1 MSAIRGAGAL
11 SGLRKELFVVS
22 SLRVNNGLGSAAT
35 EPLTMPDPDTDATSR
50 VWPGESNGLY
60 RSSEVR
66 LLVLDDDAAVC
77 RVIQAALA
85 PNDFKIDVISDPTM
99 IEAALRQHPYHLI
112 ILDYVIPG
120 LESEQV
126 LNWVRE
132 YQPHSSLIVV
142 TAYPSIDSALSCLRA
157 RTYDY
162 LTKPFPIAQLQ
173 KTVLRCL
180 EGRGLLRMSESALR
194 ESLGTAIRERR
205 KALGLTLAQMAQRT
219 GVSLGYLSQIE
230 LGKNSASIET
240 LYRISL
246 GLGIKMAELFQTVQP
261 PN

>member
-1 MSAIRGAGAL
+1 VSLIVTNGVPE
-11 SGLRKELFVVS
+11 SGPSPF
-22 SLRVNNGLGSAAT
+22 
-35 EPLTMPDPDTDATSR
+35 DDAPAVAQRTWPRSR
-50 VWPGESNGLY
+50 NGLY
-60 RSSEVR
+60 CASEVR
-66 LLVLDDDAAVC
+66 ILVVDDDAAVC
-77 RVIQAALA
+77 RVMQAALA
-85 PNDFKIDVISDPTM
+85 PNDFKVDTVSDPTRAE
-99 IEAALRQHPYHLI
+99 EAIKGAPYHVI

-126 LNWVRE
+126 LSWLRE
-132 YQPHSSLIVV
+132 YQPDASIIVV
-142 TAYPSIDSALSCLRA
+142 TAYPSIDSALNCLRA

-162 LTKPFPIAQLQ
+162 LTKPFQVAHLQ
-173 KTVLRCL
+173 KTVSRCL

-205 KALGLTLAQMAQRT
+205 KGLGLTLAQMAQRT

-246 GLGIKMAELFQTVQP
+246 GLGLRMSDLFQSVQTGA
-261 PN
+261 

>member
-1 MSAIRGAGAL
+1 MKKGQDGGAVLAWCYFTNIFQSA
-11 SGLRKELFVVS
+11 
-22 SLRVNNGLGSAAT
+22 
-35 EPLTMPDPDTDATSR
+35 MP
-50 VWPGESNGLY
+50 G
-60 RSSEVR
+60 
-66 LLVLDDDAAVC
+66 
-77 RVIQAALA
+77 
-85 PNDFKIDVISDPTM
+85 
-99 IEAALRQHPYHLI
+99 ALRQGPYHVI
-112 ILDYVIPG
+112 ILDYVLPG
-120 LESEQV
+120 LETEQV
-126 LNWVRE
+126 LSWIRE
-132 YQPHSSLIVV
+132 MQSQASIIVV

-173 KTVLRCL
+173 KTVMRCL

-194 ESLGTAIRERR
+194 ESLGSAIRERR
-205 KALGLTLAQMAQRT
+205 KALSLTLAQMAQRT

-261 PN
+261 PA

>member
-1 MSAIRGAGAL
+1 MISTSVKTADIPTGEVE
-11 SGLRKELFVVS
+11 SID
-22 SLRVNNGLGSAAT
+22 SLTHTWNGDQG
-35 EPLTMPDPDTDATSR
+35 
-50 VWPGESNGLY
+50 GLY

-66 LLVLDDDAAVC
+66 ILVLDDDCSVC

-85 PNDFKIDVISDPTM
+85 PNDFRIDVVSDSTQ
-99 IEAALRQHPYHLI
+99 IEAALRQPSYHLI
-112 ILDYVIPG
+112 ILDYIIPP
-120 LESEQV
+120 LDPEQV
-126 LNWVRE
+126 LGWIRE
-132 YQPHSSLIVV
+132 YQSQASIIVV
-142 TAYPSIDSALSCLRA
+142 TAYPSIDSAISCLRA

-162 LTKPFPIAQLQ
+162 LTKPFSIAVLQ

-194 ESLGTAIRERR
+194 EALGAAIRERR
-205 KALGLTLAQMAQRT
+205 KALGLTLAEMAKRT

-246 GLGIKMAELFQTVQP
+246 GLGVKMAELFQTVQP
-261 PN
+261 SN

>member
-1 MSAIRGAGAL
+1 VEGVLAVSFRANNGVSDHEGAL
-11 SGLRKELFVVS
+11 GGVAPAPEPAPSGR
-22 SLRVNNGLGSAAT
+22 
-35 EPLTMPDPDTDATSR
+35 P
-50 VWPGESNGLY
+50 WPSDGAGLY

-66 LLVLDDDAAVC
+66 ILVLDDDSAVC

-85 PNDFKIDVISDPTM
+85 PSDFKVDVVSDAPQV
-99 IEAALRQHPYHLI
+99 EPALRGQPYHLI

-120 LESEQV
+120 LEPEQV
-126 LNWVRE
+126 LSWIRE
-132 YQPHSSLIVV
+132 HQPSASIIVV
-142 TAYPSIDSALSCLRA
+142 TAYPSIDSALNCLRA

-162 LTKPFPIAQLQ
+162 LTKPFPIAVLQ
-173 KTVLRCL
+173 RTVMRCL

-194 ESLGTAIRERR
+194 ESLGAAIRERR
-205 KALGLTLAQMAQRT
+205 KGLGLTLAQMAQRT

-246 GLGIKMAELFQTVQP
+246 GLGVKMAELFQAIQP
-261 PN
+261 PS

>member
-1 MSAIRGAGAL
+1 
-11 SGLRKELFVVS
+11 VVS
-22 SLRVNNGLGSAAT
+22 LRTTNNGVSRA
-35 EPLTMPDPDTDATSR
+35 TDAAAAALEAEQESR
-50 VWPGESNGLY
+50 AWPTAAAAAEQGGLY

-66 LLVLDDDAAVC
+66 ILVLDDDEAVC

-85 PNDFKIDVISDPTM
+85 PNDFKVELVSDPTQM
-99 IEAALRQHPYHLI
+99 EVAVRRQPYHLI
-112 ILDYVIPG
+112 ILDYVLPG

-126 LNWVRE
+126 LGWIRE
-132 YQPHSSLIVV
+132 TQSQASIIVV
-142 TAYPSIDSALSCLRA
+142 TAYPSIDSALNCLRA

-173 KTVLRCL
+173 KTVMRCL
-180 EGRGLLRMSESALR
+180 EGRGLLRMSETALR
-194 ESLGTAIRERR
+194 ESLGNAIRERR
-205 KALGLTLAQMAQRT
+205 KALSLTLAQMAQRT

-261 PN
+261 PT

>member
-1 MSAIRGAGAL
+1 
-11 SGLRKELFVVS
+11 LFVVS
-22 SLRVNNGLGSAAT
+22 LRINNGVGRSSAPASS
-35 EPLTMPDPDTDATSR
+35 EPDGEALPH
-50 VWPGESNGLY
+50 VWPGESNGLF

-66 LLVLDDDAAVC
+66 ILVLDDDAAVC

-85 PNDFKIDVISDPTM
+85 PNDFKIDVVSDPTQV
-99 IEAALRQHPYHLI
+99 ESALHEHRYHLI

-120 LESEQV
+120 LESDQV
-126 LNWVRE
+126 LTWVRE
-132 YQPHSSLIVV
+132 LQPEASLIVV

-194 ESLGTAIRERR
+194 ESLGAAIRERR
-205 KALGLTLAQMAQRT
+205 KALGLTLAAMAQRT

-246 GLGIKMAELFQTVQP
+246 GLGIKMAELFQTVQAP
-261 PN
+261 G